1 MPINLNLDVLLD
13 YTDWERQE
21 WFEFLSQQGDSVLKV
36 SVGPHSGSRFSTVG
50 DLIKHLFSAEKRY
63 IERLSGRKLTDAATI
78 PNDNIETLFEFG
90 RQSRKELREFVET
103 FPDGELD
110 VPADHKILD
119 HVIRLTP
126 RKIVVHVVMH
136 EIRHWA
142 QIATLLRLNDLAA
155 KPHDFLFSP
164 LMGGMPTG
172 K

>member
-21 WFEFLSQQGDSVLKV
+21 WLDFLRQKGDKVLKI
-36 SVGPHSGSRFSTVG
+36 SVGPHAGDRFATVG
-50 DLIKHLFSAEKRY
+50 DLIKHLFTAEKRY
-63 IERLSGRKLTDAATI
+63 IERLSGRKLTDAATV

-103 FPDGELD
+103 IPAAELD
-110 VPADHKILD
+110 VPAEHTILN
-119 HVIRLTP
+119 HVIVLTP

-164 LMGGMPTG
+164 LMGELPTRQ
-172 K
+172 